1 MNRFIQILAMAVLS
15 LAFQYFLPWWTLS
28 IPCAVI
34 AFLYGNKSGQ
44 SFVNG
49 FIAIAG
55 LWVVAAGI
63 IVLTT
68 GSNLAS
74 QIGGLFPG
82 SSSISVFLL
91 TGIAGGLTGGLSAI
105 TGYLLRRLI

>member
-1 MNRFIQILAMAVLS
+1 MNRLLQIFATAILA

-28 IPCAVI
+28 IPAALV
-34 AFLYGNKSGQ
+34 AFFYGNKAGQ

-49 FIAIAG
+49 SIAIAG
-55 LWVVAAGI
+55 LWLITAGVI
-63 IVLTT
+63 LLNT
-68 GSNLAS
+68 GSTLPA

-82 SSSISVFLL
+82 ASSISVFVL
-91 TGIAGGLTGGLSAI
+91 TAIAGGLTGGLSAL